1 MKQTLEEG
9 ILTAWSTKE
18 DIETL
23 CNAYAGYMSQAVM
36 EAFKGLA
43 LLHQARCEALW
54 KCFEEGLKDNA
65 SI

>member
-1 MKQTLEEG
+1 MKSTLEDR
-9 ILTAWSTKE
+9 IQSAWSTKE

-43 LLHQARCEALW
+43 LLHQVRC
-54 KCFEEGLKDNA
+54 
-65 SI
+65 

>member
-1 MKQTLEEG
+1 MKPTLEDCIMG
-9 ILTAWSTKE
+9 SWCTKE

-23 CNAYAGYMSQAVM
+23 CNAYAGYMSQAAM

-54 KCFEEGLKDNA
+54 KCFEEGLKEGVK
-65 SI
+65 

>member
-1 MKQTLEEG
+1 MKPTLEES

-23 CNAYAGYMSQAVM
+23 CTAYAGYLSQPAM

-54 KCFEEGLKDNA
+54 QCFEEG
-65 SI
+65 IREGVE